1 MLMGQPRKPQVMVS
15 HNWTNSF
22 GSLAAAILADA
33 LGYKAYQDVAK
44 QIATP
49 EGIEQVRVKLGCK
62 LDTTYWLCAFSVNQH
77 ASICAGFGPEPL
89 QGTTAWNAW
98 ARKRYDSVTGEMF
111 SLCDCA
117 VQKVL
122 SHTDPRCE
130 LNKFDDMMAYLAQEV
145 ACFTQLIVVDDDF
158 DVLYRA
164 WCLAE
169 IFEASILG
177 MPARIQV
184 SSQETVDLNYDRL
197 TLLDVRMCS
206 ASSQPDK
213 DMIISKIA
221 DLDAFNWKI
230 QELVFSADSGFFAE
244 WVDGNERSRQVG
256 RILRRC
262 AMRSDSTVGEPGASL
277 TGCCAMFHIWKSK
290 DGNSDD
296 ESSQSELTA
305 ATTDSAC
312 SDSGF

>member
-1 MLMGQPRKPQVMVS
+1 MVS

-33 LGYKAYQDVAK
+33 LGHKAYQDVAA
-44 QIATP
+44 QLATR
-49 EGIEQVRVKLGCK
+49 EGIEQIRVKLGCK

-89 QGTTAWNAW
+89 QGTAEWNAW
-98 ARKRYDSVTGEMF
+98 AKKRCDSVTGEMF
-111 SLCDCA
+111 SLCDCT

-130 LNKFDDMMAYLAQEV
+130 LNKFDDMMTYLAMEV
-145 ACFTQLIVVDDDF
+145 SDFSQLIVVDDDF
-158 DVLYRA
+158 DVLGRA

-169 IFEASILG
+169 IFEANVLG

-184 SSQETVDLNYDRL
+184 SSQEAVDLNYDRL
-197 TLLDVRMCS
+197 MLLDVRMCS

-221 DLDAFNWKI
+221 DVDAFNWKI
-230 QELVFSADSGFFAE
+230 RELVFSADTGFFAE

-256 RILRRC
+256 RIVRRC
-262 AMRSDSTVGEPGASL
+262 AMRSGSSLGQPVSSWTLSSPEVHFSLYLIQGSL
-277 TGCCAMFHIWKSK
+277 TK
-290 DGNSDD
+290 
-296 ESSQSELTA
+296 TP
-305 ATTDSAC
+305 TTQRVPL
-312 SDSGF
+312 